1 MFYPLNNKRISFMK
15 TIVLAAV
22 AALAAMATPAA
33 AQDFTGARVGATVGY
48 DNVQG
53 VEDVAYNA
61 VVGYDLAVAPR
72 VTLGAE
78 ATLGDSEVSTA
89 GVAASRDV
97 GVSLRAGYVLT
108 PRLLAFGK
116 VGYATTRVETLVG
129 NTNFEGVR
137 FGGGLEMAVT
147 KDLYVSA
154 EYART
159 EYEAGIG
166 GRDQALIG
174 FGVRF

>member
-1 MFYPLNNKRISFMK
+1 MK
-15 TIVLAAV
+15 TIVLATL
-22 AALAAMATPAA
+22 AALASMATPAL

-61 VVGYDLAVAPR
+61 VVGYDLAVAPK

-78 ATLGDSEVSTA
+78 ATLGDSTVSSA
-89 GVAASRDV
+89 GVKASRDV
-97 GVSLRAGYVLT
+97 AVSLRAGYALT
-108 PRLLAFGK
+108 PRILAFGK
-116 VGYATTRVETLVG
+116 VGYATTRVEALGTSA
-129 NTNFEGVR
+129 NFEGVR
-137 FGGGLEMAVT
+137 FGGGLEMAVAKNT
-147 KDLYVSA
+147 YISA

-166 GRDQALIG
+166 GRDQALVGVG
-174 FGVRF
+174 FRF